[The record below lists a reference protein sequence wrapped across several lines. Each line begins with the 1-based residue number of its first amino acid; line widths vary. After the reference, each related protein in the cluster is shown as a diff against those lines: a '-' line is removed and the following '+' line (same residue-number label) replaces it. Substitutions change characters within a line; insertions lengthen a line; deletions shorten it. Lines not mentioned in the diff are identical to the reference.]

1 VHRASVI
8 EKRDVEHA
16 LALDFTFGER
26 PGLGGKGE
34 RGDGSGRVQ
43 VAFVW
48 LPTQG
53 LRENFQPWI

>member
-1 VHRASVI
+1 VHRASII

-16 LALDFTFGER
+16 LTLDFTFGER
-26 PGLGGKGE
+26 PGPEGKGE
-34 RGDGSGRVQ
+34 REDGSGRVQ

-53 LRENFQPWI
+53 LRENFQLWI